1 MMALQMAR
9 TSFGYDDFVLTIS
22 DDELDVP
29 DLDEDEKEAK
39 SIPVLTHKNSHHKRK
54 RGLEEPEKHFKKH
67 KGEEDHNISD
77 DSSEEVEHRTWA
89 ERSADDGSIDSDF
102 EFHPGGVDNDVV
114 EGFDTWNIA
123 AISNGEK
130 QNRHR
135 PAFGID
141 EIVARRRE
149 KDRVEETNRKAHL
162 TEAASNL
169 NDVGENGLPD
179 LQDEDDELLAED
191 GFGMGAA
198 HEDEEDAMSDD
209 ETSEDQQHGDAD
221 VENLSTEDD
230 DDNDT
235 AAPVPHP
242 DDDLPNG
249 GSDEEKEDPIKAAR
263 QAARQA
269 AFFAPEDLGG
279 SKPVSVS
286 PDSFQNMSLSRPILK
301 GLAAVGFTHPTP
313 IQVKT
318 IPVALYGKDVV
329 GGAVTGSGKTAAF
342 IIPILERLLYRP
354 RKVPTTR
361 VGILMPTRELAVQ
374 CFQVATKLATYTDVT
389 FALTVGGLSLREQE
403 QTLKKRPDVVIAT
416 PGRFIDHMRNSASFQ
431 VENLEILVLDEADR
445 MLEDGFADEIN
456 EILSTIPK
464 SRQTM
469 LFSATMT
476 EDVDKLIRA
485 GLNRPVRLMVD
496 AKKQTVGG
504 LVQEFIKMKGGK
516 ETIDEER
523 RLAYLLHLCSTTYT
537 SRNIIFFARKSLAHR
552 AKVLFS
558 LHGLKAA
565 ELHGSMSQEQR
576 LSAISSFR
584 DGQCTHLLATD
595 LASRGL
601 DIPRVETV
609 INFTVPTSTTTYL
622 HRVGRT
628 ARAGRIGVA
637 CTLFSSAKGQPSPNA
652 KQSGPAAAERTL
664 LRPILRL
671 AKNQSAT
678 IRTRTLPPA
687 IIDDL
692 TEKIKSLEPEIDAI
706 LLEEKEER
714 LIQQS
719 ERDVTKGENLVKY
732 EDEIAS
738 RPKRTWFQDEKG
750 KRNSSMLGMGERL
763 GLAVNGEV
771 GQVKKEKKKLSGKDK
786 KRLLDRDERVEGK
799 TQGWKKGKEERDGKG
814 VLERAKNA
822 KVRKG
827 GRGSVEDGKPAIGG
841 SEGRLG
847 GVVGVGVV
855 RQVGEAEE
863 VGEVEGLEEVEKVA
877 DVVVAVG
884 DRPVN

>member
-1 MMALQMAR
+1 MMALQVAR
-9 TSFGYDDFVLTIS
+9 NPFGYDDFVLTIS

-29 DLDEDEKEAK
+29 DLDKDEEEAT
-39 SIPVLTHKNSHHKRK
+39 SIPALAHKNSHHKRK
-54 RGLEEPEKHFKKH
+54 RGLEEPENHHKKH
-67 KGEEDHNISD
+67 KGEKDNSISD
-77 DSSEEVEHRTWA
+77 DSSGEIGDSTWA
-89 ERSADDGSIDSDF
+89 KRGADDGSIDSDF
-102 EFHPGGVDNDVV
+102 EFHPRGVDNDVV
-114 EGFDTWNIA
+114 EGFDAWNIA

-130 QNRHR
+130 QNGHR
-135 PAFGID
+135 PALGID
-141 EIVARRRE
+141 EIVARRKE
-149 KDRVEETNRKAHL
+149 KDRIEETYGKAHL
-162 TEAASNL
+162 TEVASDL
-169 NDVGENGLPD
+169 DDGGENGLPG
-179 LQDEDDELLAED
+179 LQDEDDELLADD
-191 GFGMGAA
+191 GFGMGVA

-209 ETSEDQQHGDAD
+209 QTSEDQQTGKAV
-221 VENLSTEDD
+221 VENFSNEDD
-230 DDNDT
+230 DDDDT

-269 AFFAPEDLGG
+269 AFFAPEDPLGG
-279 SKPVSVS
+279 SKPVLVS

-301 GLAAVGFTHPTP
+301 GLAAVGFTNPTP

-354 RKVPTTR
+354 KKVPTTR

-374 CFQVATKLATYTDVT
+374 CFQVATKLAAYTDVT

-496 AKKQTVGG
+496 AKKQTVSG

-516 ETIDEER
+516 ENIDEER
-523 RLAYLLHLCSTTYT
+523 RLAYLLHLCNTTYT

-576 LSAISSFR
+576 LSAISFFR
-584 DGQCTHLLATD
+584 DGQCAHLLATD

-652 KQSGPAAAERTL
+652 KQSGPAAAERSL

-687 IIDDL
+687 TIDDL
-692 TEKIKSLEPEIDAI
+692 TQKIKSLEPDLDAI

-719 ERDVTKGENLVKY
+719 EREVTKGENLVRY

-763 GLAVNGEV
+763 GISVDGEV
-771 GQVKKEKKKLSGKDK
+771 GAVKKEKKKLSGKDK
-786 KRLLDRDERVEGK
+786 KRLLDKDERVEGK
-799 TQGWKKGKEERDGKG
+799 TRGWKKGKEERDGKG
-814 VLERAKNA
+814 VLAKAKNA
-822 KVRKG
+822 KVRKA
-827 GRGSVEDGKPAIGG
+827 GRGSVEDGKPAMGG
-841 SEGRLG
+841 RRGATGRGVRG
-847 GVVGVGVV
+847 GRGESSGRRGRGGRGDSVGRGGK
-855 RQVGEAEE
+855 RGR
-863 VGEVEGLEEVEKVA
+863 GG
-877 DVVVAVG
+877 G
-884 DRPVN
+884 RGRR